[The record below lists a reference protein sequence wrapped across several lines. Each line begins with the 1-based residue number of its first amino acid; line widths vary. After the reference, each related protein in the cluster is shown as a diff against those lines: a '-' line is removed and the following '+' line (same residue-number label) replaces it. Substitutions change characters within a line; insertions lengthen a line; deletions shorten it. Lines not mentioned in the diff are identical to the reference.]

1 MFDYDGWLESPYTSE
16 SDGCDESCPVCFTE
30 CENCNGA
37 GTLDDKE
44 ACPDCKGEGGFF
56 DPQSKSEHRDYYEGN
71 ETPEDK

>member
-1 MFDYDGWLESPYTSE
+1 MFDYDAWLESPYTSE

-44 ACPDCKGEGGFF
+44 ACPDCKGEGGFY
-56 DPQSKSEHRDYYEGN
+56 DPQSKSEHREYYEDN
-71 ETPEDK
+71 

>member
-1 MFDYDGWLESPYTSE
+1 MFDYDGWLESPYTDE
-16 SDGCDESCPVCFTE
+16 SGCDESCPVCFTE

-56 DPQSKSEHRDYYEGN
+56 DPQSKSEHRDYHEGN